1 MVKQVVLKFQ
11 FVFLLLML
19 MALMYSCLPEQQIAK
34 TFIQSG
40 NGINLLVTPPDQVYK
55 FNRKGELI
63 PGFDQ
68 LTNEQK
74 DSALW
79 FSSRYMQRLSDSL
92 LLESY
97 VNAFL
102 EELRQLGFNVYLTDT
117 PDAFNPAAAQ
127 SYNVNMAQL
136 QLDEYLYPVEDEF
149 EYFDSVFKKR
159 IDINAID
166 FSGWFDLKKAGK
178 ENART
183 TTLYGT
189 STAYDEFEGRF
200 FNDPFSGMVRYR
212 YTVDTMEVNDIYE
225 ISGVLGK
232 KFAGYLFDFFLNQYI
247 AKNLPPNMELTD
259 YYRYIRRKNAIVPAY
274 EDRFEILDTR

>member
-1 MVKQVVLKFQ
+1 MVKQVVFKFQ
-11 FVFLLLML
+11 FGFLLLMV
-19 MALMYSCLPEQQIAK
+19 MALMHSCLPEQQIAK

-55 FNRKGELI
+55 FNRKGELV
-63 PGFDQ
+63 PGFDE
-68 LTNEQK
+68 LTDEQK

-92 LLESY
+92 VLESY

-102 EELRQLGFNVYLTDT
+102 EELRQLGFNVYLADA
-117 PDAFNPAAAQ
+117 PEAFNTAATQ
-127 SYNVNMAQL
+127 SYNVIMAQF

-149 EYFDSVFKKR
+149 EYFDSLFKKR

-166 FSGWFDLKKAGK
+166 FSGWFDLKKAGL

-189 STAYDEFEGRF
+189 STAYDDFDGRF
-200 FNDPFSGMVRYR
+200 FNDPFSGRIRYR
-212 YTVDTMEVNDIYE
+212 YTVDTMEVADIYE
-225 ISGVLGK
+225 ISGFLGK
-232 KFAGYLFDFFLNQYI
+232 RFAGYLFDFFLNQYI
-247 AKNLPPNMELTD
+247 AKNLPPDMELTD
-259 YYRYIRRKNAIVPAY
+259 YYRYIRKRNAIVPAY
-274 EDRFEILDTR
+274 EDRFEILGTR